1 MHTLG
6 LGLSLQNHNWHWA
19 RTRYLHE
26 ESPLR
31 IIHPDLKAGNS
42 LLDENMNPKI
52 ANFSMAKFVVLA

>member
-6 LGLSLQNHNWHWA
+6 LDWA

-26 ESPLR
+26 DSPLR
-31 IIHPDLKAGNS
+31 IIHSDLKAGNI

-52 ANFSMAKFVVLA
+52 ANFGMAKFVVLA